1 MKEDIISTIR
11 ETLSSGKKISEATPI
26 EEITKGSMDIVEL
39 VAVLKNK
46 YNLSIQPS
54 EMNHIK
60 TVGDIVQYVQTH
72 KDSGISKSPLES
84 F

>member
-11 ETLSSGKKISEATPI
+11 ETLSSGKNISEATPI
-26 EEITKGSMDIVEL
+26 EEIAKGSMDIVEL

-60 TVGDIVQYVQTH
+60 TVGDIVKYVQTH